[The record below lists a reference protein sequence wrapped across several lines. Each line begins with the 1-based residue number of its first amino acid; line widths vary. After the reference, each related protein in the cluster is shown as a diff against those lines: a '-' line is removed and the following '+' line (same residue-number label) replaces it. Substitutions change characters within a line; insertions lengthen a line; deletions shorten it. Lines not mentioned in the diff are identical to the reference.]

1 MGSCARFFFGIAI
14 IVPLY
19 GFAITAD
26 DQKQGYL
33 DVLQDTLWT
42 LGEKAC
48 ELFGLS
54 LVELEVN
61 RGRGRL
67 LVRYFIDREEGVTVE
82 DCARVSQAVGRF
94 LDAKDPIEGPYTLEV
109 SSPGLERPLR
119 KEGDFQ
125 LFAGRDVKIKTEI
138 PIEGQTNFS
147 GKLLGIIDGSVI
159 VAGDDEKEYRIPHQT
174 IKKARLTYRDIP
186 KKG

>member
-1 MGSCARFFFGIAI
+1 LVVFD
-14 IVPLY
+14 
-19 GFAITAD
+19 GFIITAD
-26 DQKQGYL
+26 EQKRGYL
-33 DVLQDTLWT
+33 ETLEDTLWA

-48 ELFGLS
+48 DLFGLS
-54 LVELEVN
+54 LIEVEVN

-67 LVRYFIDREEGVTVE
+67 LVRYYIDREGGVTVE
-82 DCARVSQAVGRF
+82 DCARMSQAVGRF
-94 LDAKDPIEGPYTLEV
+94 LDAKDPIDGPYTLEV

-125 LFAGRDVKIKTEI
+125 LFAGKDVKIKTEI
-138 PIEGQTNFS
+138 PIEGRTSFS
-147 GKLLGIIDGSVI
+147 GNLLGITGGTVI
-159 VAGDDEKEYRIPHQT
+159 VVGEDDTEFRIPHRT

>member
-1 MGSCARFFFGIAI
+1 MDFCL
-14 IVPLY
+14 V
-19 GFAITAD
+19 FAITAD
-26 DQKQGYL
+26 DQKQGYIDTL
-33 DVLQDTLWT
+33 RDTLWA

-48 ELFGLS
+48 DLFGLS

-67 LVRYFIDREEGVTVE
+67 LVRYFIDREGGVTVE

-94 LDAKDPIEGPYTLEV
+94 LDAKDPIDGPYTLEV

-119 KEGDFQ
+119 KESDFQ
-125 LFAGRDVKIKTEI
+125 LFAGRDVIIKTET
-138 PIEGQTNFS
+138 PLEGETSFS
-147 GKLLGIIDGSVI
+147 GRLAGISDGLVT
-159 VAGDDEKEYRIPHQT
+159 VRGENDREYRIPHRM
-174 IKKARLTYRDIP
+174 IKKARLVYRDIP